1 MPELTVSAGLA
12 RGLVSLAVSKGA
24 DCALL
29 LARAGIAE
37 ADLADQ
43 DIRIPFAKYVALMR
57 AGKALARDP
66 ALALHYGETSNF
78 VEISIVG
85 LIGAASET
93 MGEALLQLN
102 RYGRLVIEF
111 DGGPDRFARAP
122 AGNDAWWLVDT
133 RANPNDFPEL
143 TESTFARMICGP
155 RALGIPQIARA
166 VQVTHPRP
174 AYAEEV
180 ARVFGAPV
188 TYEAP
193 RNAMLVDSKWTY
205 HRIQTQPR
213 YVFGVLSERADMLMK
228 ELEASKTARGRVES
242 LLMPVLH
249 KGDASIDTVA
259 GKMALSRQTLFRKLK
274 AEGTTFEK
282 VLEELRHKLALQ
294 YLRGGK
300 VSVNECAYLVGF
312 SDPAAFSRAFK
323 RWEGRSPRE
332 VRVGKTG

>member
-1 MPELTVSAGLA
+1 MPDLTVAAGLA
-12 RGLVSLAVSKGA
+12 RGLVNLAVSKGA
-24 DCALL
+24 DRGVL

-37 ADLADQ
+37 GDLADQ
-43 DIRIPFAKYVALMR
+43 DTRIPFAKYVTLMR
-57 AGKALARDP
+57 AGKELAHDP

-78 VEISIVG
+78 AELSIVG

-102 RYGRLVIEF
+102 RYGRLVVEF
-111 DGGPDRFARAP
+111 DGGPDRFAREA
-122 AGNDAWWLVDT
+122 AGPDAWWLIDT

-155 RALGIPQIARA
+155 RTLGIPQIARA
-166 VQVTHPRP
+166 VHVTHPKP
-174 AYAEEV
+174 DYADEV

-188 TYEAP
+188 TYDAP
-193 RNAMLVDSKWTY
+193 RNAMLVDSKWTL

-213 YVFGVLSERADMLMK
+213 YVFGVLAERADILMK
-228 ELEASKTARGRVES
+228 ELQASKTVRGRVES

-249 KGDASIDTVA
+249 KGDASIDTIA
-259 GKMALSRQTLFRKLK
+259 SKMALSRQTLFRKLK

-294 YLRGGK
+294 YLKGGK

-332 VRVGKTG
+332 VRVGKVE